1 MPTCR
6 DGKTLD
12 VLLVHGGAG
21 TLGERITSLYSRQ
34 LYCCTMHTADFL
46 KGLAQLP
53 PHRCIIVFRQPREMI
68 PPLHDLTKPQL
79 LVDETDPAIDTQRLL
94 TWVFFR

>member
-1 MPTCR
+1 MALRNICLGVDAAKKAR
-6 DGKTLD
+6 KQAE
-12 VLLVHGGAG
+12 AG
-21 TLGERITSLYSRQ
+21 SVARLS
-34 LYCCTMHTADFL
+34 CCTMHTADFL